1 MNSDDNVKHEIV
13 TCRMTEQDYLML
25 REKSLDQGIT
35 MSDYIRYLVRIPT
48 EITQQSGTHT
58 CIVIDNKIMNNL
70 LRETKRGNTIH
81 NHQYHALY
89 ALSNQ
94 LEGGLLYSGEIA
106 QLLEEV
112 TQDMKEVQRIREE
125 ILVILREIRDKVF
138 IKDDDKNG
146 QFWSLWS

>member
-1 MNSDDNVKHEIV
+1 MTSIDNIKHEIV
-13 TCRMTEQDYLML
+13 TCRMTEKDYLML
-25 REKSLDQGIT
+25 REKSIDQGMT

-48 EITQQSGTHT
+48 EVTRQPGTHT
-58 CIVIDNKIMNNL
+58 CIVIDNRTMNNL

-81 NHQYHALY
+81 NNQYHVLY
-89 ALSNQ
+89 ALDKQVSD
-94 LEGGLLYSGEIA
+94 GFLYSSEIK

-112 TQDMKEVQRIREE
+112 AEDMKEVQRIREE
-125 ILVILREIRDKVF
+125 ILAILREIRDKVF